1 MKYFPLKIA
10 IFCLLFTPVLYIATL
25 NFSQN
30 YLKDYYHQSIE
41 NIFIGDSSSLLS
53 GRVLIEEQIA
63 DNIHTFLANDKIVKY
78 LGLDL
83 KIFVT
88 TKNGKV
94 IYPTFINTDIS
105 AEEIHENSDFEKI
118 AKQNFDILN
127 SGLVL
132 NSIGINLDHGS
143 KAANFILLVYLGTA
157 LAIFL
162 IFYKIG
168 NSKAKHDA
176 QIKKALIDNLQKE
189 ELIQQQILEDLK
201 KERQGLFENI
211 KSLNAKYQKDK
222 KKLKI
227 NEEELFDEIISLEEQ
242 LNSFIEFKQNKEK
255 EIDELKSQIKNYERR
270 KSSKKIR
277 NEFDFIS
284 RRFVALYK
292 NIQVNRKAVTGLLN
306 LSEDQQIKAE
316 ECISLLDRDS
326 EKVTIKRKVFSGKK
340 HKTACLEV
348 LFAYNGR
355 LYFRKN
361 ENNNIEILTI
371 GTKNTQTKD
380 MKFLHSL

>member
-1 MKYFPLKIA
+1 MKFFPLKIA
-10 IFCLLFTPVLYIATL
+10 IFCLLFTPILYIVTL
-25 NFSQN
+25 NVSQN
-30 YLKDYYHQSIE
+30 YLKDYYHQNIE
-41 NIFIGDSSSLLS
+41 NIFIGDSSSLLN

-63 DNIHTFLANDKIVKY
+63 DNIHAFLANDKIVKY

-94 IYPTFINTDIS
+94 IYPTFINTDLS
-105 AEEIHENSDFEKI
+105 TEALHTNSDFEKI

-127 SGLVL
+127 NGLMV
-132 NSIGINLDHGS
+132 NSVGINLNHGS
-143 KAANFILLVYLGTA
+143 KAANFILFIYLGTA
-157 LAIFL
+157 IAIFL
-162 IFYKIG
+162 TFYKTG

-176 QIKKALIDNLQKE
+176 QIKKALIDNLQRE
-189 ELIQQQILEDLK
+189 ELIHQQILEDLK

-242 LNSFIEFKQNKEK
+242 LNSFIELKQNKEE

-292 NIQVNRKAVTGLLN
+292 NIHVNRKAVTGLLN
-306 LSEDQQIKAE
+306 LSEEQQIKGE
-316 ECISLLDRDS
+316 ECIFLLDRDS

-380 MKFLHSL
+380 MKFLHNL

>member
-1 MKYFPLKIA
+1 
-10 IFCLLFTPVLYIATL
+10 
-25 NFSQN
+25 
-30 YLKDYYHQSIE
+30 
-41 NIFIGDSSSLLS
+41 
-53 GRVLIEEQIA
+53 
-63 DNIHTFLANDKIVKY
+63 
-78 LGLDL
+78 
-83 KIFVT
+83 
-88 TKNGKV
+88 
-94 IYPTFINTDIS
+94 
-105 AEEIHENSDFEKI
+105 
-118 AKQNFDILN
+118 
-127 SGLVL
+127 VL

-306 LSEDQQIKAE
+306 L
-316 ECISLLDRDS
+316 
-326 EKVTIKRKVFSGKK
+326 RKYSPG
-340 HKTACLEV
+340 
-348 LFAYNGR
+348 
-355 LYFRKN
+355 
-361 ENNNIEILTI
+361 
-371 GTKNTQTKD
+371 KNTRQPVLKFYLHIMD
-380 MKFLHSL
+380 VSISGRMKIII